1 LLAAAV
7 LRCCCPAGLS
17 SPHLNQPTQLLTLH
31 ILLLRCYAALLPVVL
46 QLLGFGAAAL
56 LASLA
61 AAAPAKADIV
71 SVIHSSSSSSS
82 MAVTPFTMQQQF

>member
-1 LLAAAV
+1 MLLFPFSV
-7 LRCCCPAGLS
+7 F
-17 SPHLNQPTQLLTLH
+17 
-31 ILLLRCYAALLPVVL
+31 LLLWPVLL

-71 SVIHSSSSSSS
+71 SNRVEGLGFI
-82 MAVTPFTMQQQF
+82 P